1 MILAVRNLVAEKDV
15 VKKKQKHVE
24 RTAKKT
30 AVRKKQK
37 HAEKVVKKTAVRK
50 NQNKKILKGV
60 FNE

>member
-1 MILAVRNLVAEKDV
+1 MIQVVRNLVAEKDV

-24 RTAKKT
+24 
-30 AVRKKQK
+30 Q
-37 HAEKVVKKTAVRK
+37 VVKKIAVRK